1 MAVQFLQRKNDI
13 DISRLTAE
21 STPVSTDLLYIEKG
35 SGAGDLRRKI
45 TFSNLLS
52 SVATGIVNTI
62 IPTGIIVPWLSSAA
76 PSGWIMASGRT
87 IGSATSG
94 ATERANADTANL
106 YALLWASFSNT
117 ELPIQDSS
125 GTPTTRGASAANDY
139 AANKRL
145 PLPDARG
152 RSVFGLDN
160 VSNSGVIGRITSA
173 GSGINGE
180 TIGATGGAQTIT
192 LISDNLPSHTHTVTV
207 AYPAQIDPA
216 EATDISNAGSTTV
229 YIPNTPET
237 NTPSPNTFTSSATGS
252 GTAINKVPPAIILP
266 WIVKL

>member
-1 MAVQFLQRKNDI
+1 MAVQFLQKKNDLA
-13 DISRLTAE
+13 ISRLTAE
-21 STPVSTDLLYIEKG
+21 TTPAVTDLVYLEKG
-35 SGAGDLRRKI
+35 SGSGDLRRKV

-52 SVATGIVNTI
+52 SVASGIVNTI
-62 IPTGIIVPWLSSAA
+62 VPTGIIVPWLATSA

-87 IGSATSG
+87 IGSASSG

-117 ELPIQDSS
+117 ELPIQDST
-125 GTPTTRGASAANDY
+125 GAPTTRGASAANDY

-173 GSGINGE
+173 GSGINGQ

-192 LISDNLPSHTHTVTV
+192 LISDNLPSHTHEITVS
-207 AYPAQIDPA
+207 YPSQINPA
-216 EATDISNAGSTTV
+216 IATDISNGGSTSV
-229 YIPNTPET
+229 YIPNTPAT
-237 NTPSPNTFTSSATGS
+237 NTPSSNTFTSTGTGS
-252 GTAINKVPPAIILP
+252 GTAINKMPPAIILP

>member
-1 MAVQFLQRKNDI
+1 MAVQFLKKKNDLA
-13 DISRLTAE
+13 ISRLTE
-21 STPVSTDLLYIEKG
+21 ETTPVSTDLVYLEKD
-35 SGAGDLRRKI
+35 SGAGDLRRKV

-62 IPTGIIVPWLSSAA
+62 VPTGIIVPWLSTAA
-76 PSGWIMASGRT
+76 PSGWILASGRT

-106 YALLWASFSNT
+106 YALLWGSFSNT
-117 ELPIQDSS
+117 ELPIQTSA
-125 GTPTTRGASAANDY
+125 GAPTVRGASAATDY

-160 VSNSGVIGRITSA
+160 VANSGVIGRITSA
-173 GSGINGE
+173 SSGIDGE

-192 LISDNLPSHTHTVTV
+192 LISDNLPSHTHTINIS
-207 AYPAQIDPA
+207 YPAQINPTT
-216 EATDISNAGSTTV
+216 ATDISNGGSTTV
-229 YIPNTPET
+229 YVPNSPTT
-237 NTPSPNTFTSSATGS
+237 ITPSSNQFTSNSVGS
-252 GTAINKVPPAIILP
+252 GSAVNKMPPAIILP

>member
-1 MAVQFLQRKNDI
+1 MAVQFLQRKNDL

-21 STPVSTDLLYIEKG
+21 STPISTDLVYIEKG
-35 SGAGDLRRKI
+35 SGSGDLRRKV

-62 IPTGIIVPWLSSAA
+62 VPTGIIVPWLAASA
-76 PSGWIMASGRT
+76 PSGWVLASGRT
-87 IGSATSG
+87 IGSSTSG
-94 ATERANADTANL
+94 ASERANADTANL

-117 ELPIQDSS
+117 ELPIQDSAGAPS
-125 GTPTTRGASAANDY
+125 VRGASAATDY

-160 VSNSGVIGRITSA
+160 VANSGVIGRITSA
-173 GSGINGE
+173 GSGIDGQ

-192 LISDNLPSHTHTVTV
+192 LISDNLPTHTHTVTV
-207 AYPAQIDPA
+207 TYPTQIDPA
-216 EATDISNAGSTTV
+216 TAGDISNAGSTTV
-229 YIPNTPET
+229 YVPNSPTT
-237 NTPSPNTFTSSATGS
+237 NTPSPDTFTSSSVGS
-252 GTAINKVPPAIILP
+252 GTAVNKMPPSLILP

>member
-1 MAVQFLQRKNDI
+1 MAVQFLQRKNDLAI
-13 DISRLTAE
+13 GRLTE
-21 STPVSTDLLYIEKG
+21 ETSPLSTDLVYIEKG
-35 SGAGDLRRKI
+35 SGSGDLRRKI
-45 TFSNLLS
+45 TFTNLLS

-62 IPTGIIVPWLSSAA
+62 VPTGIIVPWLSTAA
-76 PSGWIMASGRT
+76 PSGWILASGRT
-87 IGSATSG
+87 IGSSTSG

-117 ELPIQDSS
+117 ELPIQNSS
-125 GTPTTRGASAANDY
+125 GVPTTRGASAAADY

-160 VSNSGVIGRITSA
+160 VANSGVIGRITSA
-173 GSGINGE
+173 GSGIDGE

-192 LISDNLPSHTHTVTV
+192 LISDNLPSHSHTVTV
-207 AYPAQIDPA
+207 TYPAQIDPA
-216 EATDISNAGSTTV
+216 EATDISNAGTTTV
-229 YIPNTPET
+229 YVPNTPET
-237 NTPSPNTFTSSATGS
+237 NTPSPDTFTSSSVGTG
-252 GTAINKVPPAIILP
+252 AAVNKMPPAIILP

>member
-35 SGAGDLRRKI
+35 SGSGDLRRKI
-45 TFSNLLS
+45 TFTNLLS
-52 SVATGIVNTI
+52 SVASGIVNTI
-62 IPTGIIVPWLSSAA
+62 VPTGIIVPWLSSAA

-125 GTPTTRGASAANDY
+125 GAPSVRGSSAANDY

-160 VSNSGVIGRITSA
+160 VSNSGVIGRITTA

-216 EATDISNAGSTTV
+216 EAADISNAGSTTV

-237 NTPSPNTFTSSATGS
+237 NTPSPDTFTSSATGS